1 MVRQRNRAAHLFLA
15 PFLVLF
21 LGFFVFPVI
30 YAFGMSLFVSRGL
43 TSLFVGFSNY
53 TLAFHDGDFWASIMR
68 MIYFGLIQVTV
79 MLLLAL
85 IFALFLDSSLAHAR
99 GLYRLLYFL
108 PYAVPGVV
116 GAIVWAYLYSPNTGP
131 LPGIVHGL
139 GLRADLLSSDV
150 ILYSIM
156 VIVTWGWTGYNITLF
171 SAGLTSISPDLY
183 EAARID
189 GAGEFWI
196 AVRIKIPLLRPLL
209 LLTTVLSIIGTLQLF
224 NEPYILSAL
233 TPIPSTFTPNLDIYN
248 TAFQYGSFNYS
259 ATLAII
265 LTAITFVASYL
276 FLFLT
281 SRGREDGLA
290 WQ

>member
-1 MVRQRNRAAHLFLA
+1 MGRQRNRAAYLFLG
-15 PFLVLF
+15 PFLILF

-30 YAFGMSLFVSRGL
+30 YAFGMSLFASRGL
-43 TSLFVGFSNY
+43 TSIFVGFTNY
-53 TLAFHDGDFWASIMR
+53 TLAFHDADFWSSIVR
-68 MIYFGLIQVTV
+68 MVYFGLIQVTV

-85 IFALFLDSSLAHAR
+85 IFALFLDSPLAHAG
-99 GLYRLLYFL
+99 GLYRLIYFL

-131 LPGIVHGL
+131 LPGIVNGL
-139 GLRADLLSSDV
+139 GLHVNLLSPDV

-156 VIVTWGWTGYNITLF
+156 VIVTWGWTGYNMTLF
-171 SAGLTSISPDLY
+171 NAGLTSISPELY

-196 AVRIKIPLLRPLL
+196 ALRIKVPLLRPLL
-209 LLTTVLSIIGTLQLF
+209 VLTAVLSIIGTLQLF
-224 NEPYILSAL
+224 NEPYILASL
-233 TPIPSTFTPNLDIYN
+233 TPIASTFTPNLDIYN

-265 LTAITFVASYL
+265 LTVITFAASYL

-281 SRGREDGLA
+281 GRGQEEGLA
-290 WQ
+290 